1 MITIKMMVIILSII
15 RVVKLIKFT
24 EKEIQNH
31 IWENR
36 NIFSELLVDPI
47 GLEMVEFNQD
57 LSDVSA
63 QLLIK
68 NRINNKL
75 SNLYD
80 KLYELKFIGCEVPL
94 EQNSNSI
101 IRADFLAVF
110 CDDTGLAVI
119 ELKKSAQTERQA
131 FTELLAYSNHITTL
145 FPSMTKN
152 DSVYILIS
160 PMETRIARDAV
171 IQSLIFDNRDII
183 ALIPTFS
190 DPLDITSLKLELWI
204 PKETELATFSN
215 IAFREDNFS
224 VCKLSWEY
232 DAERWDAA
240 KGEKLSHSF
249 ISQFD
254 NISCLAAQY
263 MEEFGVHGFTYCSQL
278 WPELSEA
285 LPFTNSLVLVGMN
298 PYAVGST
305 QHLSTKSDS
314 YNDIPDP
321 NIYTPHISEL
331 IGKLDE
337 GELYEANIDILSD
350 LHRIW
355 NAQLYRI
362 GRQVIELTT
371 RNTDGKYIHI
381 ESGFMSWE
389 IYQRL
394 LVEDVFCKNFA
405 IRSTGLI
412 RHLYTDILKLDYDFC
427 KNNELKNHP
436 IHGDMPYLGVDFLKS
451 HLYFREFILRMFYTE
466 MDAQ

>member
-1 MITIKMMVIILSII
+1 
-15 RVVKLIKFT
+15 T
-24 EKEIQNH
+24 EKEIQNY

-36 NIFSELLVDPI
+36 NNFPELLIEPA
-47 GLEMVEFNQD
+47 GLEVLEFNED
-57 LSDVSA
+57 LSDVTA

-68 NRINNKL
+68 NRINSKL
-75 SNLYD
+75 SNLHS
-80 KLYELKFIGCEVPL
+80 KLYGLEFIGCEVPL
-94 EQNSNSI
+94 EQNSNST
-101 IRADFLAVF
+101 IRADFLAIF

-119 ELKKSAQTERQA
+119 ELKKSEQTERQA
-131 FTELLAYSNHITTL
+131 FTELLAYSNHMTTL

-204 PKETELATFSN
+204 PDQTELATFSN

-240 KGEKLSHSF
+240 RGEELLHSF
-249 ISQFD
+249 VSQFD

-263 MEEFGVHGFTYCSQL
+263 MEESGVHGFTYCSQL
-278 WPELSEA
+278 WPELSQA

-298 PYAVGST
+298 PYAVGSV
-305 QHLSTKSDS
+305 QHLSTEDDN
-314 YNDIPDP
+314 YDDIPDP
-321 NIYTPHISEL
+321 NSYTPHISEL
-331 IGKLDE
+331 IGKLGE
-337 GELYEANIDILSD
+337 GELYEANIDVLSG
-350 LHRIW
+350 LHCTWIS
-355 NAQLYRI
+355 QLYRI
-362 GRQVIELTT
+362 GKQVIELTT
-371 RNTDGKYIHI
+371 RNTDGKYVHV
-381 ESGFMSWE
+381 EYGFMNWE
-389 IYQRL
+389 IYQRSL
-394 LVEDVFCKNFA
+394 LEDVFCNNFA

-427 KNNELKNHP
+427 K
-436 IHGDMPYLGVDFLKS
+436 
-451 HLYFREFILRMFYTE
+451 
-466 MDAQ
+466 

>member
-1 MITIKMMVIILSII
+1 M
-15 RVVKLIKFT
+15 IKFT
-24 EKEIQNH
+24 EKEIQNY

-36 NIFSELLVDPI
+36 NNFPELLIEPA
-47 GLEMVEFNQD
+47 GLEVLEFNED
-57 LSDVSA
+57 LSDVTA

-68 NRINNKL
+68 NRINSKL
-75 SNLYD
+75 SNLHS
-80 KLYELKFIGCEVPL
+80 KLYGLEFIGCEVPL
-94 EQNSNSI
+94 EQNSNST
-101 IRADFLAVF
+101 IRADFLAIF

-119 ELKKSAQTERQA
+119 ELKKSEQTERQA
-131 FTELLAYSNHITTL
+131 FTELLAYSNHMTTL

-204 PKETELATFSN
+204 PDQTELATFSN

-240 KGEKLSHSF
+240 RGEELLHSF
-249 ISQFD
+249 VSQFD

-263 MEEFGVHGFTYCSQL
+263 MEESGVHGFTYCSQL
-278 WPELSEA
+278 WPELSQA

-298 PYAVGST
+298 PYAVGSV
-305 QHLSTKSDS
+305 QHLSTEDDN
-314 YNDIPDP
+314 YDDIPDP
-321 NIYTPHISEL
+321 NSYTPHISEL
-331 IGKLDE
+331 IGKLGE
-337 GELYEANIDILSD
+337 GELYEANIDVLSG
-350 LHRIW
+350 LHCTWIS
-355 NAQLYRI
+355 QLYRI
-362 GRQVIELTT
+362 GKQVIELTT
-371 RNTDGKYIHI
+371 RNTDGKYVHV
-381 ESGFMSWE
+381 EYGFMNWE
-389 IYQRL
+389 IYQRSL
-394 LVEDVFCKNFA
+394 LEDVFCNNFA

-427 KNNELKNHP
+427 KNNGLENHP
-436 IHGDMPYLGVDFLKS
+436 LHGDMPYLGVNFLQS
-451 HLYFREFILRMFYTE
+451 HQHFRKFILRMFYAE
-466 MDAQ
+466 IDA